1 MIADLDSNLKHML
14 GVSRNGWNPTVALI
28 ILDRP
33 SVWYFVEFIVKG
45 EVDGGGLGPPELLIL
60 GPEGEIS
67 AGSWG

>member
-45 EVDGGGLGPPELLIL
+45 VAMTCVFLWMLFVLRC
-60 GPEGEIS
+60 
-67 AGSWG
+67 